1 MQTTQT
7 FTSLTRPLPRLST
20 LYRKKSE
27 TRHKSF
33 NFKTSNMTSPSPEFR
48 RDLDAALALI
58 AKLRAE
64 KEDALLRLEQL
75 RRAHLDQQ
83 EVRRI

>member
-1 MQTTQT
+1 
-7 FTSLTRPLPRLST
+7 
-20 LYRKKSE
+20 
-27 TRHKSF
+27 
-33 NFKTSNMTSPSPEFR
+33 MTSPSPEFR

-75 RRAHLDQQ
+75 RRTHLDQQ
-83 EVRRI
+83 EVRRICRSFLSRLCLKVLSSLIRLAV